1 MKPQFDLYIRRTPSP
16 VSLSVLPQKESK
28 IPAAPAF
35 PRFSG
40 RGTGIA
46 TFACGVALAGALALA
61 QDPTPIP
68 NWSTDNPGT
77 TAGQYAPNPQDGQ
90 YPQQPQYQQ
99 QPQYE
104 QQQPPAYGQQGY
116 GQQGYP
122 QQQQSYNDP
131 TRGLAAPYQ
140 PAQALTPDHLE
151 QMVAP
156 IALYPDNLVSMV
168 LAGSTY
174 PAQIAAADQ
183 WLHMQ
188 GGAPPQQIAAG
199 ANAQGGWD
207 PSVKALTGFPQV
219 LDQMA
224 QNLQWTTDLGN
235 AYYNQPQ
242 DVMQTIQVMRDRAQ
256 QAGNLQSTPQQEV
269 IQDQGNIEIA
279 PPTPQVVYVPQ
290 YNPWAVYGQPVAPY
304 PGFHF
309 FGAIGAAIDGALFF
323 GPAIAL
329 DAISYPFRWLGWGL
343 DWFAH
348 AIFFGGDVWC
358 THSGSVHDW
367 GFAHGGGRYWGAHG
381 EMARFNGHGGC
392 GGRGG
397 YGGNGELTDTPSAL
411 GSTVATSPTPSALAP
426 AISTAVIGPA
436 AVKATSEIATADSA
450 SVPALPSPARMAA
463 TSREAE
469 TTMAASPAVPLDT
482 DPACADRRPLAARN
496 NTAEP
501 SSSPRAAPAPT
512 AVGSKP
518 TRAGNKPTAATTA
531 VNPTARRLGFTAD
544 PCRTMA
550 RAPVSVAATPS
561 ARCLRPITA
570 PEPATGPTD
579 PQVILRAPTG
589 AIAPTVA
596 PARTAEPTLRAL
608 PRAVDSSAVAAAP
621 VPMATAAEEATKL
634 PGPQV
639 SAAAAAA
646 VPSSAAEEED
656 IKLPKPRT
664 SAAAAEATLAEVEG
678 ATLAEAAGTSV
689 EVATLA
695 AAIPGEAI
703 PAAADTTKQHGST
716 DHSDF
721 AK

>member
-1 MKPQFDLYIRRTPSP
+1 MRR
-16 VSLSVLPQKESK
+16 
-28 IPAAPAF
+28 PA
-35 PRFSG
+35 
-40 RGTGIA
+40 
-46 TFACGVALAGALALA
+46 
-61 QDPTPIP
+61 
-68 NWSTDNPGT
+68 
-77 TAGQYAPNPQDGQ
+77 
-90 YPQQPQYQQ
+90 
-99 QPQYE
+99 
-104 QQQPPAYGQQGY
+104 
-116 GQQGYP
+116 
-122 QQQQSYNDP
+122 
-131 TRGLAAPYQ
+131 
-140 PAQALTPDHLE
+140 
-151 QMVAP
+151 
-156 IALYPDNLVSMV
+156 
-168 LAGSTY
+168 
-174 PAQIAAADQ
+174 
-183 WLHMQ
+183 
-188 GGAPPQQIAAG
+188 
-199 ANAQGGWD
+199 WD

-256 QAGNLQSTPQQEV
+256 QAGNLQSTSQQEV

-381 EMARFNGHGGC
+381 EMARFNGHGGW

-397 YGGNGELTDTPSAL
+397 YGGNGGNGGYGHTFRSGLDRGNFPHAIRVGAGNFNGGNRAGGGQGNFGNRNGGFGQRPGSPVSGQNGANFAL
-411 GSTVATSPTPSALAP
+411 
-426 AISTAVIGPA
+426 
-436 AVKATSEIATADSA
+436 
-450 SVPALPSPARMAA
+450 
-463 TSREAE
+463 AE

-482 DPACADRRPLAARN
+482 DPACADHRPLVAHN

-531 VNPTARRLGFTAD
+531 VNPTARRLGFMAD

-621 VPMATAAEEATKL
+621 VPIATVAEEATK
-634 PGPQV
+634 PPKPQV

-646 VPSSAAEEED
+646 TPSWAEAAVA
-656 IKLPKPRT
+656 IKLPKPLTSAEVEEVTLVVADT
-664 SAAAAEATLAEVEG
+664 SAAVAAILEAVTLAV
-678 ATLAEAAGTSV
+678 
-689 EVATLA
+689 
-695 AAIPGEAI
+695 EAI
-703 PAAADTTKQHGST
+703 PVAATPAATAADGTTRPLTSIN
-716 DHSDF
+716 

>member
-28 IPAAPAF
+28 IPDAPAF

-183 WLHMQ
+183 WLRMQ

-199 ANAQGGWD
+199 ANAQTGWD

-256 QAGNLQSTPQQEV
+256 QAGSLQSTPQQEV

-381 EMARFNGHGGC
+381 EMARFNGHGGY

-397 YGGNGELTDTPSAL
+397 YGGNGGNGGYGHTFRSGLDRGNFPHAIRVGAGNFNGGNRAGGGQGNFGNRNGGFGQRPGSPVSGQNGANFARGGNNYGGQPRSAFGYGSSMRGPQATGSPQQYGGTQQFAQGRSGAYGSGQQAYTGRQQAYGGNYGRQSYGSSSGVYSRSL
-411 GSTVATSPTPSALAP
+411 QNYGTRPGFSGSNSQRPLSSPNYGAGAGNRAYGSTGNSAG
-426 AISTAVIGPA
+426 SYGGYR
-436 AVKATSEIATADSA
+436 SYGGSSA
-450 SVPALPSPARMAA
+450 YSGANV
-463 TSREAE
+463 
-469 TTMAASPAVPLDT
+469 
-482 DPACADRRPLAARN
+482 
-496 NTAEP
+496 
-501 SSSPRAAPAPT
+501 
-512 AVGSKP
+512 
-518 TRAGNKPTAATTA
+518 
-531 VNPTARRLGFTAD
+531 
-544 PCRTMA
+544 A
-550 RAPVSVAATPS
+550 RAPSGGGFFGGGRGSS
-561 ARCLRPITA
+561 AYGYGGGGSNKA
-570 PEPATGPTD
+570 P
-579 PQVILRAPTG
+579 RAPG
-589 AIAPTVA
+589 FGGSSGGRSFFGGGGGGYKAPKA
-596 PARTAEPTLRAL
+596 PHF
-608 PRAVDSSAVAAAP
+608 SS
-621 VPMATAAEEATKL
+621 
-634 PGPQV
+634 G
-639 SAAAAAA
+639 
-646 VPSSAAEEED
+646 
-656 IKLPKPRT
+656 
-664 SAAAAEATLAEVEG
+664 G
-678 ATLAEAAGTSV
+678 
-689 EVATLA
+689 
-695 AAIPGEAI
+695 
-703 PAAADTTKQHGST
+703 GSHFGGGGGSHFSGGGGHFGGGG
-716 DHSDF
+716 HSGGGHSGGGHSGGGRHH
-721 AK
+721 